1 MERLQELLRQYNI
14 THIDEYVSG
23 GGWNMMYQQRI
34 FPEYWKRV
42 YIIADSLPRSL
53 RVLEI
58 GSGFGFVTS
67 IFSYLGFKTIVGFE
81 RDSQIANSASARLK
95 SLFNREDCIR
105 SESFTNQLY
114 PSDLLV
120 LVNCVYSDGLKSKE
134 EYLRQILSYYE
145 QAGSPHYFILEVIDE
160 SYKEA
165 NDVFPPIVR
174 LGKDNIVNLFP
185 NSKIQLWPTYVYPK
199 NHISKTLYYI
209 ETL

>member
-1 MERLQELLRQYNI
+1 MEQLQEMLRQYNTI
-14 THIDEYVSG
+14 HIDDVSG
-23 GGWNMMYQQRI
+23 GGWNKMYLQRN
-34 FPEYWKRV
+34 FPDYWKRV
-42 YIIADSLPRSL
+42 FIIANMLPRSL

-67 IFSYLGFKTIVGFE
+67 IFAYLGFNTIVGFE
-81 RDSQIANSASARLK
+81 RASHIANSASARLK
-95 SLFNREDCIR
+95 SLFNREGIIR
-105 SESFTNQLY
+105 SELFENQFC

-174 LGKDNIVNLFP
+174 LGKDDIVNLFP
-185 NSKIQLWPTYVYPK
+185 NSKIQSWPTYVYPK

>member
-1 MERLQELLRQYNI
+1 LQEMLRQYNTI
-14 THIDEYVSG
+14 HIDDVSG
-23 GGWNMMYQQRI
+23 GGWNKMYLQRN
-34 FPEYWKRV
+34 FPDYWKRV
-42 YIIADSLPRSL
+42 FIIANMLPRSL

-67 IFSYLGFKTIVGFE
+67 IFAYLGFNTIVGFE
-81 RDSQIANSASARLK
+81 RDSQIAYSASDRLK
-95 SLFNREDCIR
+95 SLFNREGIIR
-105 SESFTNQLY
+105 SELFENQFC

-174 LGKDNIVNLFP
+174 LGKNDIVNLFP
-185 NSKIQLWPTYVYPK
+185 NSKIQSWPTYVYPK

>member
-1 MERLQELLRQYNI
+1 MEQLQEMLRQYNTI
-14 THIDEYVSG
+14 HIDDVSG
-23 GGWNMMYQQRI
+23 GGWNKMYLQRN
-34 FPEYWKRV
+34 FPDYWKRV
-42 YIIADSLPRSL
+42 FIIANMLPRSL

-67 IFSYLGFKTIVGFE
+67 IFAYLGFNTIVGFE
-81 RDSQIANSASARLK
+81 RDSQIANSASDRLK
-95 SLFNREDCIR
+95 SLFNREGIIR
-105 SESFTNQLY
+105 SELFENQFC

-120 LVNCVYSDGLKSKE
+120 LVNCVYYDGLNSKE

-185 NSKIQLWPTYVYPK
+185 NSKIQSWPTYVYPK

>member
-1 MERLQELLRQYNI
+1 MEQLQEMLRQYNTI
-14 THIDEYVSG
+14 HIDDVSG
-23 GGWNMMYQQRI
+23 GGWNKMYLQRN
-34 FPEYWKRV
+34 FPDYWKRV
-42 YIIADSLPRSL
+42 FIIANMLPRSL

-67 IFSYLGFKTIVGFE
+67 IFAYLGFNTIVGFE
-81 RDSQIANSASARLK
+81 RDSQIAYSASDRLK
-95 SLFNREDCIR
+95 SLFNREGIIR
-105 SESFTNQLY
+105 SELFENQFC

-174 LGKDNIVNLFP
+174 LGKNDIVNLFP
-185 NSKIQLWPTYVYPK
+185 NSKIQSWPTYVYPK

>member
-1 MERLQELLRQYNI
+1 MEQLQEMLRQYNTI
-14 THIDEYVSG
+14 HIDDVSG
-23 GGWNMMYQQRI
+23 GGWNKMYLQRN
-34 FPEYWKRV
+34 FPDYWKRV
-42 YIIADSLPRSL
+42 FIIANMLPRSL

-67 IFSYLGFKTIVGFE
+67 IFAYLGFNTIVGFE
-81 RDSQIANSASARLK
+81 RDSHIANSASARLK
-95 SLFNREDCIR
+95 SLFNREGIIR
-105 SESFTNQLY
+105 SELFENQFC

-185 NSKIQLWPTYVYPK
+185 NLKIQSWPTYVYPK

>member
-1 MERLQELLRQYNI
+1 MEQLQEMLRQYNTI
-14 THIDEYVSG
+14 HIDDVSG
-23 GGWNMMYQQRI
+23 GGWNKMYLQRH
-34 FPEYWKRV
+34 FPDYWKRV
-42 YIIADSLPRSL
+42 FIIANMLPRSL

-67 IFSYLGFKTIVGFE
+67 IFAYLGFNTIVGFE
-81 RDSQIANSASARLK
+81 RDSHIANSASARLK
-95 SLFNREDCIR
+95 SLFNREGIIR
-105 SESFTNQLY
+105 SELFENQFC

-174 LGKDNIVNLFP
+174 LGKNDIVNLFP
-185 NSKIQLWPTYVYPK
+185 NSKIQSWPTYVYPK

>member
-1 MERLQELLRQYNI
+1 MEQLQEMLRQYDTI
-14 THIDEYVSG
+14 HIDDVSG
-23 GGWNMMYQQRI
+23 GGWNKMYLQRN
-34 FPEYWKRV
+34 FPDYWKRV
-42 YIIADSLPRSL
+42 FIIANMLPRSL

-67 IFSYLGFKTIVGFE
+67 IFAYLGFNTIVGFE
-81 RDSQIANSASARLK
+81 RDSQIANSASDRLK
-95 SLFNREDCIR
+95 SLFNREGIIR
-105 SESFTNQLY
+105 SELFENQFC

-174 LGKDNIVNLFP
+174 LGKNDIVNLFP
-185 NSKIQLWPTYVYPK
+185 NSKIQSWSTYVYPK

>member
-1 MERLQELLRQYNI
+1 MEQLQEMLRQYNTI
-14 THIDEYVSG
+14 HIDDVSG
-23 GGWNMMYQQRI
+23 GGWNKMYLQRN
-34 FPEYWKRV
+34 FPDYWKRV
-42 YIIADSLPRSL
+42 FIIANMLPRSL

-67 IFSYLGFKTIVGFE
+67 IFAYLGFNTIVGFE
-81 RDSQIANSASARLK
+81 RDSHIANSASARLK
-95 SLFNREDCIR
+95 SLFNREGIIR
-105 SESFTNQLY
+105 SELFENQFC

-134 EYLRQILSYYE
+134 EYLRQILSCYE

-185 NSKIQLWPTYVYPK
+185 NSKIQSWPTYVYPK

>member
-1 MERLQELLRQYNI
+1 MEQLQEMLRQYNTI
-14 THIDEYVSG
+14 HIDDVSG
-23 GGWNMMYQQRI
+23 GGWNKMYLQRN
-34 FPEYWKRV
+34 FPDYWKRV
-42 YIIADSLPRSL
+42 FIIANMLPRSL

-67 IFSYLGFKTIVGFE
+67 IFAYLGFNTIVGFE
-81 RDSQIANSASARLK
+81 RDSQIANSASDRLK
-95 SLFNREDCIR
+95 SLFNREGIIR
-105 SESFTNQLY
+105 SELFENQFC

-174 LGKDNIVNLFP
+174 LGKNDIVNLFP
-185 NSKIQLWPTYVYPK
+185 NSKIQSWPTYVYPK

>member
-1 MERLQELLRQYNI
+1 MLRQYNTI
-14 THIDEYVSG
+14 HIDDVSG
-23 GGWNMMYQQRI
+23 GGWNKMYLQRN
-34 FPEYWKRV
+34 FPDYWKRV
-42 YIIADSLPRSL
+42 FIIANMLPRSL
-53 RVLEI
+53 RILEI

-67 IFSYLGFKTIVGFE
+67 IFAYLGFNTIVGFE
-81 RDSQIANSASARLK
+81 RDSHIANSASARLK
-95 SLFNREDCIR
+95 SLFNREGIIR
-105 SESFTNQLY
+105 SELFENQFC

-134 EYLRQILSYYE
+134 EYLRQILSCYE

-185 NSKIQLWPTYVYPK
+185 NSKIQSWPTYVYPK

>member
-1 MERLQELLRQYNI
+1 MEQLQEMLRQYNTI
-14 THIDEYVSG
+14 HIDDVSG
-23 GGWNMMYQQRI
+23 GGWNKMYLQRN
-34 FPEYWKRV
+34 FPDYWKRV
-42 YIIADSLPRSL
+42 FIIANMLPRSL

-67 IFSYLGFKTIVGFE
+67 IFAYLGFNTIVGFE
-81 RDSQIANSASARLK
+81 RDSQIANSASDRLK
-95 SLFNREDCIR
+95 SLFNREGIIR
-105 SESFTNQLY
+105 SELFENQFC

-185 NSKIQLWPTYVYPK
+185 NSKIQSWPTYVYPK

>member
-1 MERLQELLRQYNI
+1 MEQLQEMLRQYNTI
-14 THIDEYVSG
+14 HIDDVSG
-23 GGWNMMYQQRI
+23 GGWNKMYLQRN
-34 FPEYWKRV
+34 FPDYWKRV
-42 YIIADSLPRSL
+42 FIIANMLPRSL

-67 IFSYLGFKTIVGFE
+67 IFAYLGFNTIVGFE
-81 RDSQIANSASARLK
+81 RDSHIANSASARLK
-95 SLFNREDCIR
+95 SLFNREGIIR
-105 SESFTNQLY
+105 SELFENQFC

-160 SYKEA
+160 CYKEA

-185 NSKIQLWPTYVYPK
+185 NSKIQSWPTYVYPK

>member
-1 MERLQELLRQYNI
+1 MEQLQEMLRQYNTI
-14 THIDEYVSG
+14 HIDDVSG
-23 GGWNMMYQQRI
+23 GGWNKMYLQRN
-34 FPEYWKRV
+34 FPDYWKRV
-42 YIIADSLPRSL
+42 FIIANMLPRSL
-53 RVLEI
+53 RILEI

-67 IFSYLGFKTIVGFE
+67 IFAYLGFNTIVGFE
-81 RDSQIANSASARLK
+81 RDSHIANSASDRLK
-95 SLFNREDCIR
+95 SLFNREGIIR
-105 SESFTNQLY
+105 SELFENQFC

-174 LGKDNIVNLFP
+174 LGKNDIVNLFP
-185 NSKIQLWPTYVYPK
+185 NSKIQSWPTYVYPK

>member
-1 MERLQELLRQYNI
+1 MEQLQEMLRQYNTI
-14 THIDEYVSG
+14 HIDDVSG
-23 GGWNMMYQQRI
+23 GGWNKMYLQRN
-34 FPEYWKRV
+34 FPDYWRRV
-42 YIIADSLPRSL
+42 FIIANMLPRSL

-67 IFSYLGFKTIVGFE
+67 IFAYLGFNTIVGFE
-81 RDSQIANSASARLK
+81 RDSHIANSASARLK
-95 SLFNREDCIR
+95 SLFNREGIIR
-105 SESFTNQLY
+105 SELFENQFC

-185 NSKIQLWPTYVYPK
+185 NLKIQSWPTYVYPK

>member
-1 MERLQELLRQYNI
+1 MEQLQEMLRQYNTI
-14 THIDEYVSG
+14 HIDDVSG
-23 GGWNMMYQQRI
+23 GGWNKMYLQRN
-34 FPEYWKRV
+34 FPDYWKRV
-42 YIIADSLPRSL
+42 FIIANMLPRSL

-67 IFSYLGFKTIVGFE
+67 IFAYLGFNTIVGFE
-81 RDSQIANSASARLK
+81 RDSQIANSASDRLK
-95 SLFNREDCIR
+95 SLFNREGIIR
-105 SESFTNQLY
+105 SELFENQFC

-120 LVNCVYSDGLKSKE
+120 LVNCVYYDGLNSKE

-174 LGKDNIVNLFP
+174 LGKNDIVNLFP
-185 NSKIQLWPTYVYPK
+185 NSKIQSWPTYVYPK